1 MTRVRENFFLY
12 GGGEGGLAKIDWV
25 FPNRLEDSLAMMLG
39 WRDDDHDCDYL

>member
-1 MTRVRENFFLY
+1 MTRVREKFFFY
-12 GGGEGGLAKIDWV
+12 GGFGNAKIDWV